1 MHLEIVALVVFAILL
16 VVFSTIYF
24 FGGKIKSKLSKGKKE
39 EKKPEEKPKE
49 EKKDKP
55 SVTGKVER
63 PILLSPTP
71 EQKKLDAPSVKTSEK
86 RTVSRSDIDEI
97 RKFIEDNADGPRRL
111 MRPSNMNVRQSLSD
125 YNKVEDFGEVIDIDE
140 EDFSQ
145 SSSQTSSYEPYGGRH
160 SSGESEFLK
169 NRGSDK
175 KLYDELKNMSPEMK
189 KIIMAD
195 ILRRKDN

>member
-1 MHLEIVALVVFAILL
+1 MHLEIIALIVFAVLL

-71 EQKKLDAPSVKTSEK
+71 EPKKLDVPSEK

-97 RKFIEDNADGPRRL
+97 RKFIENNADGPKRPL
-111 MRPSNMNVRQSLSD
+111 RPSNMNVRQSLSD
-125 YNKVEDFGEVIDIDE
+125 YNKIEDFGEVIDIDE

-145 SSSQTSSYEPYGGRH
+145 SPSQNASYEPYGGRH